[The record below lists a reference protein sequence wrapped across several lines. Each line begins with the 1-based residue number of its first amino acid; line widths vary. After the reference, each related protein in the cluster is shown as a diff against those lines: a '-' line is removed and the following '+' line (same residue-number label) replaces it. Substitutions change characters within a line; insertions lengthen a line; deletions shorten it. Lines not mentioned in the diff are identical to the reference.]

1 MVCGWLPFS
10 VASPLKSN
18 GGTHAKWNYAGAVRG
33 TRTYTRSHVH
43 TPCDP
48 AHPWPRCTDSPG
60 SVLGPS
66 SRTGT
71 PAATVVTTRMQR
83 YPTCPHMSAPDL
95 NRRQMSTRT
104 GKVRSHHG
112 LSVYAAIVRDALS
125 QGVRYPIHRDSSNTR
140 MVRRSG
146 NIAVSRRLAQSGH
159 RVYCLTCWYVMWVP

>member
-1 MVCGWLPFS
+1 MAHVITYVHTFIRPRDPSTS
-10 VASPLKSN
+10 VAPL
-18 GGTHAKWNYAGAVRG
+18 HRLARF
-33 TRTYTRSHVH
+33 RSRPTSLAAESH
-43 TPCDP
+43 
-48 AHPWPRCTDSPG
+48 SG
-60 SVLGPS
+60 
-66 SRTGT
+66 SRTGA